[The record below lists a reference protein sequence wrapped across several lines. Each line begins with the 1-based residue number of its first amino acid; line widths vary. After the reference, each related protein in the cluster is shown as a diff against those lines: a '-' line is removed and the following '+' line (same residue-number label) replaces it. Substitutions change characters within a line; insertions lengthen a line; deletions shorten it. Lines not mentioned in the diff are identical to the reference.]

1 MDGLK
6 QSLTASNQISKSLT
20 IVSTFLNKVN
30 MNMLDVELVSY
41 KKCMKYN

>member
-1 MDGLK
+1 MLNGWSKTILNSE
-6 QSLTASNQISKSLT
+6 QSDFEESYN
-20 IVSTFLNKVN
+20 FLNKVN